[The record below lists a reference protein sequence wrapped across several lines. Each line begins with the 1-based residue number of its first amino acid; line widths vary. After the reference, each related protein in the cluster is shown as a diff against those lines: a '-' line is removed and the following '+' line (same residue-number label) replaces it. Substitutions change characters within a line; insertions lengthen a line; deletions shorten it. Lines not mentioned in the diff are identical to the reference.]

1 MTTNNILEAE
11 TPVTETTIVNEENPA
26 EQTVQHLDPLN
37 NEETIVQAPGIP
49 NATSTYVSPT
59 GRTTVIQNDLDV
71 KSRVEL
77 KLQDTRARLGT
88 QRVFTIPHNQVVTN
102 APVYDP
108 LLKRSVL
115 QSTAATNFSRF

>member
-1 MTTNNILEAE
+1 M
-11 TPVTETTIVNEENPA
+11 TETTIVNEDTPA
-26 EQTVQHLDPLN
+26 EQIVTQVDPLTA
-37 NEETIVQAPGIP
+37 EETIVQAPGIP
-49 NATSTYVSPT
+49 NSTSTYVSPT

-88 QRVFTIPHNQVVTN
+88 QRVFTIPHTQSHV
-102 APVYDP
+102 PVYDP